1 MNFLK
6 KQGVA
11 WCITIVMIFAAIGIG
26 LARSLTASVPAV
38 PPDSNLTEDLGQP
51 TTTVYDE
58 ADVISK
64 SGESEIGDIN
74 AALLDQFN
82 TMIAVVTVNE
92 NARDLGG
99 FALDYADNIGL
110 GAFDF
115 IIVLDISG
123 DNYWLV
129 QGAGLVDSFTDDDC
143 SDYAWTYME
152 GAFAAGDYERAALNL
167 VNALSQW
174 CYDYYQQ

>member
-11 WCITIVMIFAAIGIG
+11 WCITIVMIIAAIGIG
-26 LARSLTASVPAV
+26 LARSHTASIPAV

-51 TTTVYDE
+51 ATVYDE
-58 ADVISK
+58 ADVISGK
-64 SGESEIGDIN
+64 VEREIGDIN

-92 NARDLGG
+92 NARDLGA
-99 FALDYADNIGL
+99 FALDYADRIGL
-110 GAFDF
+110 GAYDF

-129 QGAGLVDSFTDDDC
+129 QGAGLVDSFTDADC

-152 GAFAAGDYERAALNL
+152 GAFAAGDYESAALDL

-174 CYDYYQQ
+174 CFDYYQQ